1 VVKTYVD
8 ARDEAVEQIKA
19 AFTDKD
25 GKRQVFVEA
34 HPGRFDEAEI
44 RRLAVRA
51 PAILT
56 SLMGVDDETNGF
68 EFVSWVLARAQGKD
82 RLYDTALGIVS
93 ALIPVIRELDA
104 DYSVD
109 APHNIEA
116 ECLYSG
122 SLDAI
127 NVTLWA
133 VRWTWELRK
142 SVFEDGKGG
151 FPMFELENF
160 EGYNAAHRVG
170 GGGANDSI
178 NLEDNYGNTDGA
190 NSWHPA
196 RSGAVSGN

>member
-8 ARDEAVEQIKA
+8 VRNEAVEQIKT
-19 AFTDKD
+19 AFTGKD
-25 GKRQVFVEA
+25 GKCPVFIEA

-44 RRLAVRA
+44 RRLAGRA
-51 PAILT
+51 PAVLT

-93 ALIPVIRELDA
+93 ALVPAIRELDA
-104 DYSVD
+104 DYSTD
-109 APHNIEA
+109 APHGIEA

-151 FPMFELENF
+151 FPVFELENF
-160 EGYNAAHRVG
+160 EGYDAAHRI
-170 GGGANDSI
+170 GGGAVKDNV
-178 NLEDNYGNTDGA
+178 NYGG
-190 NSWHPA
+190 
-196 RSGAVSGN
+196 

>member
-1 VVKTYVD
+1 VIKTLVD
-8 ARDEAVEQIKA
+8 VRNEAVAHIKQ
-19 AFTDKD
+19 AFTPEG
-25 GKRQVFVEA
+25 GKSAVFIEA

-44 RRLAVRA
+44 RRLAQRT

-56 SLMGVDDETNGF
+56 SLMAIDDEKNEY

-82 RLYDTALGIVS
+82 KLYDTALGIVS
-93 ALIPVIRELDA
+93 ALIPALRDLDA

-109 APHNIEA
+109 APQNIEA

-142 SVFEDGKGG
+142 SSLEAGGGGYPVFD
-151 FPMFELENF
+151 LENF
-160 EGYNAAHRVG
+160 EGYDAAHLAGDAGV
-170 GGGANDSI
+170 NDTV
-178 NLEDNYGNTDGA
+178 NLEGNHGDTDDT
-190 NSWHPA
+190 NP
-196 RSGAVSGN
+196 

>member
-8 ARDEAVEQIKA
+8 VRNEAVEQIKA

-25 GKRQVFVEA
+25 GKCPVFVEA

-44 RRLAVRA
+44 RRLAQRT
-51 PAILT
+51 PAVFT
-56 SLMGVDDETNGF
+56 SLMGVDDEKNEF

-93 ALIPVIRELDA
+93 ALIPIIRNLDA

-109 APHNIEA
+109 APHGIEA

-142 SVFEDGKGG
+142 SVFESGEGG
-151 FPMFELENF
+151 FPVFEPERF
-160 EGYNAAHRVG
+160 EGYDAAHQIGDVNV
-170 GGGANDSI
+170 NDTV
-178 NLEDNYGNTDGA
+178 NLEVNHGNTDGA
-190 NSWHPA
+190 NS
-196 RSGAVSGN
+196 

>member
-8 ARDEAVEQIKA
+8 ARNEAVAQIKA

-25 GKRQVFVEA
+25 GKCPVFIEA

-44 RRLAVRA
+44 RRLAQRT
-51 PAILT
+51 PAVLT
-56 SLMGVDDETNGF
+56 SLMGVDDEKNEF

-93 ALIPVIRELDA
+93 ALVPVIHELDA
-104 DYSVD
+104 DYSTD
-109 APHNIEA
+109 APHGIQA

-142 SVFEDGKGG
+142 SVFESGEGG
-151 FPMFELENF
+151 FLVFDLDIF
-160 EGYNAAHRVG
+160 EGYDAAHRVG
-170 GGGANDSI
+170 GGAVRDSVY
-178 NLEDNYGNTDGA
+178 LEG
-190 NSWHPA
+190 
-196 RSGAVSGN
+196 

>member
-1 VVKTYVD
+1 MVKTYVD
-8 ARDEAVEQIKA
+8 VRNEAVARIRA
-19 AFTDKD
+19 AFTGAD
-25 GKRQVFVEA
+25 GKCPVFIEA

-44 RRLAVRA
+44 RRLAQRT
-51 PAILT
+51 PAVLT
-56 SLMGVDDETNGF
+56 SLMAVDDEKN
-68 EFVSWVLARAQGKD
+68 EADFVSWVLARARGKD

-109 APHNIEA
+109 APRDIAA

-142 SVFEDGKGG
+142 SVFETGEGG
-151 FPMFELENF
+151 FPVFDLENF
-160 EGYNAAHRVG
+160 EGYDAAHRVG
-170 GGGANDSI
+170 GAGVNDTV
-178 NLEDNYGNTDGA
+178 NLEEKNGNTDDA
-190 NSWHPA
+190 NS
-196 RSGAVSGN
+196 

>member
-8 ARDEAVEQIKA
+8 VRNEAVEQIKA
-19 AFTDKD
+19 AFTGKD
-25 GKRQVFVEA
+25 GKCPIFIEA

-44 RRLAVRA
+44 RRLSQRA

-56 SLMGVDDETNGF
+56 SLMGVDDETNKF

-109 APHNIEA
+109 APHGIEA

-127 NVTLWA
+127 NATLWA

-142 SVFEDGKGG
+142 SVFEDGEGG
-151 FPMFELENF
+151 FPVFELENF
-160 EGYNAAHRVG
+160 EGCEAETKVG
-170 GGGANDSI
+170 GYAVHDRI
-178 NLEDNYGNTDGA
+178 DLEDNHGNTDGA
-190 NSWHPA
+190 NS
-196 RSGAVSGN
+196 

>member
-1 VVKTYVD
+1 MVKTYVD
-8 ARDEAVEQIKA
+8 VRNEAVEQIKA

-25 GKRQVFVEA
+25 GKCPVFVEA

-44 RRLAVRA
+44 RRLAQRT
-51 PAILT
+51 PAVFT
-56 SLMGVDDETNGF
+56 SLMGVDDEKNEF

-93 ALIPVIRELDA
+93 ALVPVIRNLDA
-104 DYSVD
+104 DYSTD
-109 APHNIEA
+109 APHGIEA

-142 SVFEDGKGG
+142 SVFESGDGG
-151 FPMFELENF
+151 FPVFELDIF
-160 EGYNAAHRVG
+160 EGYEAAHQIGDVNV
-170 GGGANDSI
+170 NDTV
-178 NLEDNYGNTDGA
+178 NLEDNHGNTDGA
-190 NSWHPA
+190 NS
-196 RSGAVSGN
+196 